1 MSDPVTT
8 SVSASRPTLIRANQ
22 PWWHIPVRELI
33 QYRDLLSLL
42 VLRDLTAIYKQTIL
56 GPMWFIIQPLITS
69 AVFTIIFGRVA
80 QIDVGEVPHFI
91 FYMSGLVFWNYFQGV
106 MNHCANSLVGN
117 ARLLTKVYFPR
128 LIIPLSGVISN
139 LAHLGLNLITFIGF
153 YLWYLFQGA
162 NVNPN
167 LWLLGFPLLILQ
179 SALLGLGIGLWVSA
193 MTIKYR
199 DLKFALPFLLQLWM
213 YATPIVYPASTVVTP
228 LYKFILWL
236 NPMTAVV
243 EFGRYG
249 FVGEGSP
256 DLQGLA
262 ISTSTTALLL
272 VSGLLIFNR
281 VQRTFADLI

>member
-8 SVSASRPTLIRANQ
+8 SASASRPTLIRANQ